1 MTVTGTLPDEVRE
14 LADGRNIAHVATLLA
29 DGSPHSVPLWIGLE
43 GDQIAFLTSASSL
56 KARNLARDPRI
67 AISLIDL
74 ENPTRMATMRGRV
87 VRVVDGDEGWAII
100 DRISHKYIGAPYP
113 LRSDRQAYLV
123 AVQRAMA
130 ATFG

>member
-43 GDQIAFLTSASSL
+43 GDQIAFLTSPSSL

-100 DRISHKYIGAPYP
+100 DRISHKYIGTPYP

-123 AVQRAMA
+123 SVERAMA

>member
-1 MTVTGTLPDEVRE
+1 MTVTRTRPDEVRE
-14 LADGRNIAHVATLLA
+14 LATGRNIAHVATLLA

-43 GDQIAFLTSASSL
+43 GDQIAFLTSPSSL

-113 LRSDRQAYLV
+113 LRSDRQVYLV
-123 AVQRAMA
+123 AVERAMA